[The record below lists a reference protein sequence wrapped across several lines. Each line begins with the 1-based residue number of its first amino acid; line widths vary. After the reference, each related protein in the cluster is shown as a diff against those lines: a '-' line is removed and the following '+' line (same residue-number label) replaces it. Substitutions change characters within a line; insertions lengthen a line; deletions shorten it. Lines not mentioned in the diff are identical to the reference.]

1 MNGNKNGEDTRTER
15 RPWAADGITKPY
27 AEHNKVVC
35 RTGKEEKTKKICTYK
50 EKSVPLQ
57 AFRYIE
63 GKLRLSHAKIRNNAD
78 KKLDRTP
85 AKRII
90 N

>member
-1 MNGNKNGEDTRTER
+1 MEIKNGEDTRTER
-15 RPWAADGITKPY
+15 RTWAADGITKSY
-27 AEHNKVVC
+27 AEHSKAVY

-57 AFRYIE
+57 AFSYIE
-63 GKLRLSHAKIRNNAD
+63 EKLRLNHAKIRNNAD
-78 KKLDRTP
+78 KKRDRTP
-85 AKRII
+85 VKRII